1 MQMDN
6 LIIELLGVS
15 LCIYYYKNLQETNF
29 NLRPHKNKK
38 IKKVKLP
45 PELQVRFNEA
55 EFRGI
60 ASKEIKDAV
69 NEFLEV
75 LTNNFPREILT
86 NFYNNIHDM
95 QIHMTDYKL
104 KNIFHKIEFNGS
116 FNAKTN
122 TIKLN
127 KNDQNYEA
135 IFHELF
141 HMASTVSLDND
152 IYSGF
157 RQHKTYNSKDDI
169 GVGINEGYTQALTE
183 RYFGHIEGIKY
194 SYPFETFI
202 ACLIEEII
210 GEDKMAKYYFNA
222 NLYGLIDEL
231 SQYNLP
237 NNVMKFIY
245 NLDFLNKIPTLPN
258 MKSLEQDYII
268 KAIKQ
273 IINFLFYTYERKIK
287 KQFNKGLISENEYI
301 RNLEI
306 YAIKLKTIYYSKSYR
321 YVIDN
326 NINFVGNLPT
336 LNTQINVSSLDESF
350 TIQKKK

>member
-1 MQMDN
+1 MDN

-15 LCIYYYKNLQETNF
+15 LCIYYYKNLPETNF

-45 PELQVRFNEA
+45 PELQAKFNEA

-210 GEDKMAKYYFNA
+210 GEDKMAKYYFNS

-231 SQYNLP
+231 SKYNLP

-306 YAIKLKTIYYSKSYR
+306 YAIKLKTIYYFKSYR

-326 NINFVGNLPT
+326 NITFVGNLPT

>member
-1 MQMDN
+1 MDN

-15 LCIYYYKNLQETNF
+15 LCIYYYKNLPETNF

-45 PELQVRFNEA
+45 PELQAKFNEA

-141 HMASTVSLDND
+141 HMASTVSLGND

-210 GEDKMAKYYFNA
+210 GEDKMAKYYFNS

-231 SQYNLP
+231 SKYNLP

>member
-1 MQMDN
+1 MDN

-45 PELQVRFNEA
+45 PELQAKFNEA

-127 KNDQNYEA
+127 KNEQNYEA

-202 ACLIEEII
+202 ACLIEEVI
-210 GEDKMAKYYFNA
+210 GQDKMAKYYFNA

-231 SQYNLP
+231 SKYNLP

-326 NINFVGNLPT
+326 NINFVGSLPT